1 MLGFEVRY
9 NDKVIYAA
17 IGEEGVLC
25 VFMHYCNP
33 RVAPENNR
41 TCLDIGGLVSF
52 EHLRWCSDN
61 IDDCEQVSIK
71 VVEVK
76 QISEYR
82 SSPQKREELIQSYH
96 SLKKELQKEGLI

>member
-9 NDKVIYAA
+9 KDKVIHAA
-17 IGEEGVLC
+17 IGEEGVLS
-25 VFMHYCNP
+25 VIMTYCNTL
-33 RVAPENNR
+33 VAPENNG
-41 TCLDIGGLVSF
+41 LDVAGLVAF

-76 QISEYR
+76 HISEYR
-82 SSPQKREELIQSYH
+82 SSPQNREELIQTYH
-96 SLKKELQKEGLI
+96 SLKKDLQKEGLI